1 MTANRTEHGKM
12 EHGKMEHGET
22 EHLVS
27 MANDIAANLSFHADA
42 DEQIA
47 DHIKRFWA
55 PRMRKLLLDYA
66 AGNGEGLSPE
76 MAGALAK
83 LRD

>member
-1 MTANRTEHGKM
+1 MKNS
-12 EHGKMEHGET
+12 ET

-27 MANDIAANLSFHADA
+27 MANDIAANLSFRADA

-55 PRMRKLLLDYA
+55 PRMRRLLLEYA
-66 AGNGEGLSPE
+66 AGNGEGLSPD
-76 MAGALAK
+76 MAGALEK

>member
-1 MTANRTEHGKM
+1 MAPINTEHGKI
-12 EHGKMEHGET
+12 ERNET

-27 MANDIAANLSFHADA
+27 MANDIAANLGFHADA
-42 DEQIA
+42 DERIA
-47 DHIKRFWA
+47 DHIRRFWA

-76 MAGALAK
+76 MAGVLEK

>member
-1 MTANRTEHGKM
+1 MATDKTG
-12 EHGKMEHGET
+12 HGET

-47 DHIKRFWA
+47 DHIRRFWA
-55 PRMRKLLLDYA
+55 PRMRQLLLDYA
-66 AGNGEGLSPE
+66 AGTGEGLSPK
-76 MAGALAK
+76 MAGALTK

>member
-1 MTANRTEHGKM
+1 MANK
-12 EHGKMEHGET
+12 ET
-22 EHLVS
+22 EHLVA

-42 DEQIA
+42 DERIA
-47 DHIKRFWA
+47 NHIRSFWA
-55 PRMRKLLLDYA
+55 PRMRNLLLDYA

-76 MAGALAK
+76 MAGALEK

>member
-1 MTANRTEHGKM
+1 MAAEKIERN
-12 EHGKMEHGET
+12 ET

-27 MANDIAANLSFHADA
+27 MANDIAANLGFHADA
-42 DEQIA
+42 DERIA
-47 DHIKRFWA
+47 DHIRRFWA

-76 MAGALAK
+76 MAGVLEK